1 MKIIV
6 DAFGG
11 DNAPDEIISGS
22 VKAVLNKT
30 GFVVALAGKRD
41 IIEGRLSKCE
51 YDKNRIE
58 ILDADEI
65 ITNDD
70 VPTDAIKNKKNSSL
84 VVALDALRAD
94 DDAAGLVSA
103 GSTGA
108 VLAGGLLK
116 IGRIAGISRPTLAPA
131 LPTLKGGSVIIADMG
146 ANVDCKP
153 VMLCHFALLGVSYM
167 QSTYGIKTP
176 RVALI
181 SNGTEDKKGNELT
194 KTAFAMLK
202 SMPINFLGNMEARE
216 ILSGDFDVLVSDG
229 FVGNVA
235 FKAIEGAANAIFKQL
250 KREMT
255 SSARSKFGALLL
267 KKGFKRLKKS
277 MDYTEYG
284 GSPFL
289 GLNKLVIKSHGA
301 SKAHSIYQSIM
312 QVYDMTKSG
321 LIENIKDNIKNS
333 EEILK
338 ALNPI
343 TAAGV

>member
-1 MKIIV
+1 
-6 DAFGG
+6 
-11 DNAPDEIISGS
+11 
-22 VKAVLNKT
+22 LNRT
-30 GFVVALAGKRD
+30 GFVVVLTGKRD
-41 IIEGRLSKCE
+41 IIESRLSKYE
-51 YDKNRIE
+51 YDKGRIQV
-58 ILDADEI
+58 LDAEEI

-70 VPTDAIKNKKNSSL
+70 IPTDAIKNKKNSSL
-84 VVALDALRAD
+84 VVALDALKLD

-131 LPTLKGGSVIIADMG
+131 LPTLKGGDVVIADMG

-153 VMLCHFALLGVSYM
+153 LMLCHFALLGVSYM
-167 QSTYGIKTP
+167 QSMYGVKNP
-176 RVALI
+176 CVALI

-202 SMPINFLGNMEARE
+202 SIPINFLGNMEARE

-235 FKAIEGAANAIFKQL
+235 FKAIEGAADAIFKRL
-250 KREMT
+250 KVEMT
-255 SSARSKFGALLL
+255 SSARSKLGALLL
-267 KKGFKRLKKS
+267 KKSFKKLKKS

-289 GLNKLVIKSHGA
+289 GLNKLVIKAHGA

-312 QVYDMTKSG
+312 QVYDMTEAG

-333 EEILK
+333 AEILK
-338 ALNPI
+338 ALNP
-343 TAAGV
+343 TSAADV